1 MPDFS
6 QPLLILCQSGLFP
19 AQTIA
24 GSHQA
29 ECLRVLVLSKSEMQ
43 PPTYRT
49 LQLQS
54 NAIKTLNKSV
64 MLTKH
69 PPNSSREQ
77 ECPQL

>member
-1 MPDFS
+1 MPDLL
-6 QPLLILCQSGLFP
+6 QPLFILCQSELFP

-43 PPTYRT
+43 PPAHHT

-54 NAIKTLNKSV
+54 NAVKTLNEV
-64 MLTKH
+64 
-69 PPNSSREQ
+69 
-77 ECPQL
+77 